1 MGSESNPRSSKTKGD
16 DEREGREQTIATLI
30 RKLSPTQVV
39 ERLDELVDRWKL
51 TDVGATFEMQT
62 IHMFSA
68 LGVDFNDDL
77 FSSIEKDRGAFGLR
91 EIDDKIGEAEI
102 EAISLYHRLREVNLM
117 PGKLN
122 DDPEK
127 SLNLK
132 KITKILEMIF
142 YSKKVVLS
150 AYQAKLA
157 VHQLG
162 AEDGV
167 LDLDTDLDTKLGEWA
182 LRFRFIDGDVT
193 SFQELL
199 LFLLDSAM
207 EKKYRKYGDWLYEP
221 IIIDGRDMHSWRP
234 VMEIKDFVYSRLRK
248 EVSWKQWQNATQ
260 NMKNVGSAVEYLT
273 YCHDHQLPYL
283 HKSRGVYSFYNGV
296 YIAPEDRFHRFETET
311 EPLSDSVVSCKFVE
325 GDFDD
330 TPFDDWFD
338 IPTPHLDSIAR
349 YQEWDLDVQRWLFA
363 LLGRCLYA
371 VNDRDQWQVIPFF
384 QGLAATGKST
394 IILKVIKNFFET
406 VDVGIL
412 SNNIERKFGI
422 SAFYDKYLV
431 VAPEIKN
438 DLAIEQAEFQSLV
451 SGEEVQVAVKHKK
464 AFMCEWNVPMA
475 LAGNEVPGWADNGGS
490 IQRRIVVFEFK
501 KPVRGGD
508 MKLGEKLNKELPY
521 ILRKCNK
528 AYLDMARQHSDVN
541 IWSVLPIYFINTR
554 DALARATNFIENFM
568 ASDAVSL
575 GEDEICS
582 FTEFKLA
589 LKEHATMNSL
599 HTKQLTDDVFD
610 GPFAKYNVKMLG
622 TQTLVYN
629 GKTTTS
635 EFLRGCSLKMYKTA
649 DNADQGQEPKIV

>member
-1 MGSESNPRSSKTKGD
+1 MGSDSRSANNRKKD
-16 DEREGREQTIATLI
+16 DEDMQAREQTIATLI
-30 RKLSPTQVV
+30 KKLSPEKVV
-39 ERLDELVDRWKL
+39 EKLNDLVETWKL
-51 TDVGATFEMQT
+51 NDVGATFEMQT

-68 LGVDFNDDL
+68 LGVDFGDDL
-77 FSSIEKDRGAFGLR
+77 FSSIEKDRGAFGMR
-91 EIDDKIGEAEI
+91 EIDEKIGDAEI
-102 EAISLYHRLREVNLM
+102 EAIALYHRLREVNIM
-117 PGKLN
+117 PGKNN

-127 SLNLK
+127 ALNLK

-162 AEDGV
+162 VEDGV

-182 LRFRFIDGDVT
+182 LRFRFIDGEVT

-221 IIIDGRDMHSWRP
+221 IIIDGRDMHSWR
-234 VMEIKDFVYSRLRK
+234 VVIEIKDFVYSRLRK

-296 YIAPEDRFHRFETET
+296 YIAAEDRFHCFDTEK
-311 EPLSDSVVSCKFVE
+311 EPLSDSIVSCKFVD

-330 TPFDDWFD
+330 THYDDWMD
-338 IPTPHLDSIAR
+338 IPTPHLDSIAK
-349 YQEWDLDVQRWLFA
+349 YQEWDTDVQKWLFA
-363 LLGRCLYA
+363 LLGRCLYP
-371 VNDRDQWQVIPFF
+371 VNEHDQWQVIPFF

-451 SGEEVQVAVKHKK
+451 SGEEVQVNVKHKK

-501 KPVRGGD
+501 KPVSGGD
-508 MKLGEKLNKELPY
+508 MKLGVKLNTELPY

-528 AYLDMARQHSDVN
+528 AYLDMARKHSDVN
-541 IWSVLPIYFINTR
+541 IWSVLPSYFIDTR
-554 DALARATNFIENFM
+554 DALARATNFIVNFM
-568 ASDAVSL
+568 ASDAVVI
-575 GEDEICS
+575 GPDEVCT
-582 FTEFKLA
+582 FADFKQA
-589 LKEHATMNSL
+589 LKEHAAMNSL
-599 HTKQLTDDVFD
+599 TQKQLTDDVFV
-610 GPFAKYNVKMLG
+610 GPFAKYGVRDVGM
-622 TQTLVYN
+622 QTLEYN
-629 GKTTTS
+629 GSKLTS
-635 EFLRGCSLKMYKTA
+635 GFLKGCSLRIFA
-649 DNADQGQEPKIV
+649 RQQEQELT